1 MNMRRRA
8 EWPTLC
14 GDAGLMVIEF
24 VLWTPFLVLVL
35 LFVVAAGR
43 IMQAGSYA
51 HGAAAD
57 AARAASLQRDTTQAR
72 AAAEAAARQ
81 SLGIAGISCR
91 TFSVSVTG
99 AVAPGQ
105 VVTVSISCTTPLSDL
120 VPGLP
125 GSRTLTATAL
135 SPVEWTRQ

>member
-1 MNMRRRA
+1 
-8 EWPTLC
+8 
-14 GDAGLMVIEF
+14 MVVEF

-43 IMQAGSYA
+43 IVQAGSYA

-57 AARAASLQRDTTQAR
+57 AARAASLQRDMTQAQ
-72 AAAEAAARQ
+72 AAAEATARQ
-81 SLGIAGISCR
+81 SLGTAGISCT
-91 TFSVSVTG
+91 TFRVSVTG
-99 AVAPGQ
+99 AVTPGQ
-105 VVTVSISCTTPLSDL
+105 VVTVSLSCTTPLSDL

-135 SPVEWTRQ
+135 SPTEWTRQ

>member
-1 MNMRRRA
+1 MSMRPRSDRRSH
-8 EWPTLC
+8 C
-14 GDAGLMVIEF
+14 GDAGLMVLEF
-24 VLWTPFLVLVL
+24 VLWTPVLVLVL

-43 IMQAGSYA
+43 IVQAASYA

-57 AARAASLQRDTTQAR
+57 AARAASLQRDTTHAR

-81 SLGIAGISCR
+81 SLGAAGVSCN
-91 TFSVSVTG
+91 TFHVTVTG
-99 AVAPGQ
+99 SVAPGQ
-105 VVTVSISCTTPLSDL
+105 VVTVSVSCTTPLSDL
-120 VPGLP
+120 VPGMP